1 MKVIVRS
8 RHTELSPKLRTVA
21 RRKVHRLERFA
32 PDAARAEVH
41 FNEEHNPRIT
51 GRHRCAIT
59 LHLRRGL
66 VTAHAAAPAP
76 EVALDLVLHKLR
88 HQVGRL
94 KDRRVPRAHAARRPD
109 RRS

>member
-8 RHTELSPKLRTVA
+8 RHTRISPRLRTVA
-21 RRKVHRLERFA
+21 ERKLHRLSRLT
-32 PDAARAEVH
+32 PDAARAEVD
-41 FNEEHNPRIT
+41 FDEEHNPRIV
-51 GRHRCAIT
+51 GRHQCAVT

-66 VTAHAAAPAP
+66 VTAHAAAPEP
-76 EVALDLVLHKLR
+76 ETALDLVLRKVR

-94 KDRRVPRAHAARRPD
+94 KDRRAPRAPVARRSR